1 MSNPLAALQHIAY
14 TTNTPEE
21 KKCLKLNLLIGHLA
35 ISISWSS
42 LCVHVQKASLE
53 NAIDFCRLA
62 FVQVAHSNRCHSFRF
77 HGSRKIQLINHF

>member
-35 ISISWSS
+35 ISISRSS
-42 LCVHVQKASLE
+42 LCVMYKRPRLE

-62 FVQVAHSNRCHSFRF
+62 FVQVAHFQPLSFISVSTVLGKF
-77 HGSRKIQLINHF
+77 N

>member
-35 ISISWSS
+35 ISISRSS
-42 LCVHVQKASLE
+42 LCVMYKRPRLE

-62 FVQVAHSNRCHSFRF
+62 FVQVAHSNRCHSFPFPRF
-77 HGSRKIQLINHF
+77 SENSIN